1 MKKKI
6 CSIAAALT
14 AVVLTI
20 HGTGISTAAQSGW
33 VLENNN
39 WCYYD
44 NSGNRVTD
52 EWKESN
58 GGWYYL
64 GGDGYMLKN
73 TLIEE
78 DDDYYYVNSS
88 GMMVKSQWK
97 TILNEDR
104 EEDEPEYWWYYFRD
118 NGKAWKK
125 TGSNVSLKS
134 IKKADGTIGKYIF
147 DDEGRM
153 QYGWVN
159 DDGEHVPEDDA
170 YKEATYYCGDNGDG
184 SVASNTWAR
193 VILEDEVDEN
203 GEPDLFGGIVT
214 QDCSCAVYK
223 APEGREEEYY
233 AEGEKIR
240 RIIFA
245 PVGKTFRITVEQMGM
260 CEPGMVESIGAPMIY
275 AIKLA
280 YDRFVELGVP
290 KDALFSFLMGHLRVQ
305 VAITF
310 GLIDAKFSD
319 GAILALE
326 NSMNQIFRDGWLDE
340 MVSEEYVTKSILD
353 ITAAAGR

>member
-1 MKKKI
+1 METAVPEMDIVLLAVPDILIGKLSPEIIPIMKPGAMVVGLDP
-6 CSIAAALT
+6 AAAYANVMPVRDDL
-14 AVVLTI
+14 AYFVV
-20 HGTGISTAAQSGW
+20 HPHHP
-33 VLENNN
+33 
-39 WCYYD
+39 
-44 NSGNRVTD
+44 
-52 EWKESN
+52 
-58 GGWYYL
+58 YL
-64 GGDGYMLKN
+64 FN
-73 TLIEE
+73 T
-78 DDDYYYVNSS
+78 
-88 GMMVKSQWK
+88 
-97 TILNEDR
+97 
-104 EEDEPEYWWYYFRD
+104 
-118 NGKAWKK
+118 
-125 TGSNVSLKS
+125 
-134 IKKADGTIGKYIF
+134 
-147 DDEGRM
+147 
-153 QYGWVN
+153 
-159 DDGEHVPEDDA
+159 
-170 YKEATYYCGDNGDG
+170 
-184 SVASNTWAR
+184 
-193 VILEDEVDEN
+193 EVDEN

-233 AEGEKIR
+233 AEGEKIS

>member
-1 MKKKI
+1 MFAVESLTAGVKQGETSDDSNETRQGEYTMKKKLI
-6 CSIAAALT
+6 VIGAGGKMGFRVSRKLWTSEEYESYFCEISEAGIARLEGLGIQDIAVMETAVPEMDIVLLAVPDILIGKLSPEIIPIMKPGAMVVGLDPAAAYANVMPVRDDL
-14 AVVLTI
+14 AYFVV
-20 HGTGISTAAQSGW
+20 HPHHP
-33 VLENNN
+33 
-39 WCYYD
+39 
-44 NSGNRVTD
+44 
-52 EWKESN
+52 
-58 GGWYYL
+58 YL
-64 GGDGYMLKN
+64 FN
-73 TLIEE
+73 T
-78 DDDYYYVNSS
+78 
-88 GMMVKSQWK
+88 
-97 TILNEDR
+97 
-104 EEDEPEYWWYYFRD
+104 
-118 NGKAWKK
+118 
-125 TGSNVSLKS
+125 
-134 IKKADGTIGKYIF
+134 
-147 DDEGRM
+147 
-153 QYGWVN
+153 
-159 DDGEHVPEDDA
+159 
-170 YKEATYYCGDNGDG
+170 
-184 SVASNTWAR
+184 
-193 VILEDEVDEN
+193 EVDEN

-233 AEGEKIR
+233 AEGEKIS

-326 NSMNQIFRDGWLDE
+326 NSLNQIFRDGWLDE

>member
-1 MKKKI
+1 MKKKLI
-6 CSIAAALT
+6 VIGAGGKMGFRVSRKLWTSEEYEISETGIARLEGLGIQDIAVMETAVPEMDIVLLAVPDILIGKLSPEIIPIMKPGAMVVGLDPAAAYANVMPVRDDL
-14 AVVLTI
+14 AYFVV
-20 HGTGISTAAQSGW
+20 HPHHP
-33 VLENNN
+33 
-39 WCYYD
+39 
-44 NSGNRVTD
+44 
-52 EWKESN
+52 
-58 GGWYYL
+58 YL
-64 GGDGYMLKN
+64 FN
-73 TLIEE
+73 T
-78 DDDYYYVNSS
+78 
-88 GMMVKSQWK
+88 
-97 TILNEDR
+97 
-104 EEDEPEYWWYYFRD
+104 
-118 NGKAWKK
+118 
-125 TGSNVSLKS
+125 
-134 IKKADGTIGKYIF
+134 
-147 DDEGRM
+147 
-153 QYGWVN
+153 
-159 DDGEHVPEDDA
+159 
-170 YKEATYYCGDNGDG
+170 
-184 SVASNTWAR
+184 
-193 VILEDEVDEN
+193 EVDEN

-233 AEGEKIR
+233 AEGEKIS